1 MCKSMQLPTK
11 AFLEQII
18 DDTAIFEYVLEDYG
32 KEEQTKV
39 LQISVH
45 PEKVEA
51 LNVGYYYDLDVS
63 AKETPYKIYDGV
75 VEAEKYVNLQI
86 DIDYTEKQQHIVRA
100 NYETAYLLSR
110 FFSNIYFAREAPSKW
125 VNLINIVKDV
135 IHGDMY
141 NVPYDKENARALKT
155 IVEQASSI
163 QDVISKYYKM
173 PIDLDEAFSEL
184 TKLSNI
190 GKYYASLILHV
201 LYPEKAMIYNKDCY
215 KLLGDYSLLE
225 HNDKY
230 MDYQSY
236 SNIICDRIKKF
247 DGEIMK
253 VNLNDR
259 LTSASWYIKNFD
271 YADFL
276 RGIYR

>member
-1 MCKSMQLPTK
+1 M
-11 AFLEQII
+11 
-18 DDTAIFEYVLEDYG
+18 
-32 KEEQTKV
+32 
-39 LQISVH
+39 
-45 PEKVEA
+45 
-51 LNVGYYYDLDVS
+51 
-63 AKETPYKIYDGV
+63 
-75 VEAEKYVNLQI
+75 
-86 DIDYTEKQQHIVRA
+86 
-100 NYETAYLLSR
+100 
-110 FFSNIYFAREAPSKW
+110 
-125 VNLINIVKDV
+125 
-135 IHGDMY
+135 
-141 NVPYDKENARALKT
+141 
-155 IVEQASSI
+155 EQASSI

>member
-1 MCKSMQLPTK
+1 MQLPTK

-86 DIDYTEKQQHIVRA
+86 DIDYTEKQQRIVRA

-110 FFSNIYFAREAPSKW
+110 FFSNIYFAGEAPAKW
-125 VNLINIVKDV
+125 GNLIDGIKTV
-135 IHGDMY
+135 INGDAY
-141 NVPYDKENARALKT
+141 NVSYDKE
-155 IVEQASSI
+155 IVRVLNIIGKQAGSI
-163 QDVISKYYKM
+163 QDIISKYDGRYKY
-173 PIDLDEAFSEL
+173 LDEIFSEL
-184 TKLSNI
+184 IRLSNI
-190 GKYYASLILHV
+190 GNYYASLILHA
-201 LYPEKAMIYNKDCY
+201 LYPEQAMIYNKECY
-215 KLLGDYSLLE
+215 KLLVDNSLLK
-225 HNDKY
+225 HNDIH
-230 MDYQSY
+230 MDYQAY
-236 SNIICDRIKKF
+236 SQIICDRIKKF

-276 RGIYR
+276 RGIYSQK